1 MCLIKVQPKDENDNE
16 PVRIR
21 PVKDRLVPVRTASPA
36 RRSSARIS
44 RISVQSKPA
53 LILPAPAA
61 VPIPAPQPVPVFVQP
76 PPPPP
81 PPPPAPASP
90 SPRALDVQYVR
101 VSPRSSVSD
110 RDDYVYRRDVYV
122 ERDYSPPRSSRGD
135 RYEYRYLEAPEE
147 RRSYRRS
154 PSRSRSRGREYVED
168 PRWSRRST
176 RERVIHID
184 RDGNRDSRYY
194 D

>member
-1 MCLIKVQPKDENDNE
+1 MCLIKVEPKDEDDNE
-16 PVRIR
+16 PARIR
-21 PVKDRLVPVRTASPA
+21 PIKDRLVPVRTASPT

-53 LILPAPAA
+53 VILPAPAA

-81 PPPPAPASP
+81 PSPPAPAPP

-122 ERDYSPPRSSRGD
+122 ERDYSPPRSARGD
-135 RYEYRYLEAPEE
+135 HYEYRYLEAPEE
-147 RRSYRRS
+147 RRRYRRN
-154 PSRSRSRGREYVED
+154 PSRSRSGGREYVED
-168 PRWSRRST
+168 LRGSRRST